1 MICMLLAYLTVHAQF
16 TSVNSFLR
24 KEIVSYIK
32 NENGFYIKNVNKMT
46 DVVVGV
52 VESYAYDK
60 KAQNLYVLT
69 ESSNVVVTLTK
80 DYAKI
85 IKRNKGIPQLSGE
98 ELDKEVQMRTKLL
111 NDKYESLNREREQQI
126 VDSIKKARQE
136 EIDSINKAIQDSIDK
151 ANRLQ
156 AMIEAQAEYRR
167 THEPYDVPLGNVSLK
182 CDICDKTIDSKD
194 ITSTFG
200 IRNDSIYYTTNEE
213 GKLGLYY
220 AEAHQSE
227 ISSSF
232 KSNKDFEYHY
242 EVFKDCLTQDS
253 IDYALLARYFCYQN
267 YADYWKQLKKAA
279 PYGYVEDWNWDDTY
293 GMVSF
298 DICYTNTN
306 PKTIKYLT
314 VYFKITNDVG
324 DVRKTGYFKGTG
336 PLKEGE
342 TASWDWDTSSYFT
355 SGDSTTLS
363 ITKLVLTYMNGT
375 TQVVSG
381 KYLKF
386 N

>member
-32 NENGFYIKNVNKMT
+32 NENGFYVKNVNKMT

-167 THEPYDVPLGNVSLK
+167 THAPNDVPLGNVSLK
-182 CDICDKTIDSKD
+182 CDICDKNIDSKVLPAHLASAMTRYT
-194 ITSTFG
+194 IQPMK
-200 IRNDSIYYTTNEE
+200 RVNLVSIIP
-213 GKLGLYY
+213 KP
-220 AEAHQSE
+220 
-227 ISSSF
+227 IS
-232 KSNKDFEYHY
+232 
-242 EVFKDCLTQDS
+242 
-253 IDYALLARYFCYQN
+253 
-267 YADYWKQLKKAA
+267 LK
-279 PYGYVEDWNWDDTY
+279 
-293 GMVSF
+293 F
-298 DICYTNTN
+298 
-306 PKTIKYLT
+306 
-314 VYFKITNDVG
+314 
-324 DVRKTGYFKGTG
+324 
-336 PLKEGE
+336 
-342 TASWDWDTSSYFT
+342 
-355 SGDSTTLS
+355 
-363 ITKLVLTYMNGT
+363 LVLSKATKILNIIT
-375 TQVVSG
+375 RCSKTV
-381 KYLKF
+381 
-386 N
+386 

>member
-167 THEPYDVPLGNVSLK
+167 THAPNDVPLGNVSLK
-182 CDICDKTIDSKD
+182 CDICDKNIDSKD

-220 AEAHQSE
+220 TEAHQSE

-242 EVFKDCLTQDS
+242 EVFKDCLTLDS
-253 IDYALLARYFCYQN
+253 IDYALLARCFCYQN

-279 PYGYVEDWNWDDTY
+279 PYGYVEDWNWNDTY

>member
-167 THEPYDVPLGNVSLK
+167 THAPNDVPLGNVSLK
-182 CDICDKTIDSKD
+182 CDICDKNIDSKD
-194 ITSTFG
+194 IPAHLASAMTRYT
-200 IRNDSIYYTTNEE
+200 IQPMKRVNLVSIIP
-213 GKLGLYY
+213 KP
-220 AEAHQSE
+220 
-227 ISSSF
+227 IS
-232 KSNKDFEYHY
+232 
-242 EVFKDCLTQDS
+242 
-253 IDYALLARYFCYQN
+253 
-267 YADYWKQLKKAA
+267 LK
-279 PYGYVEDWNWDDTY
+279 
-293 GMVSF
+293 F
-298 DICYTNTN
+298 
-306 PKTIKYLT
+306 
-314 VYFKITNDVG
+314 
-324 DVRKTGYFKGTG
+324 
-336 PLKEGE
+336 
-342 TASWDWDTSSYFT
+342 
-355 SGDSTTLS
+355 
-363 ITKLVLTYMNGT
+363 LVLSKATKILNIIT
-375 TQVVSG
+375 RCSKTV
-381 KYLKF
+381 
-386 N
+386 

>member
-32 NENGFYIKNVNKMT
+32 NENGFYVKNVNKMT

-167 THEPYDVPLGNVSLK
+167 THAPNDVPLGNVSLK
-182 CDICDKTIDSKD
+182 RVTYAIKISTQKILPAHLASAMTRYTIQPMK
-194 ITSTFG
+194 
-200 IRNDSIYYTTNEE
+200 RVNLVSIIP
-213 GKLGLYY
+213 KP
-220 AEAHQSE
+220 
-227 ISSSF
+227 IS
-232 KSNKDFEYHY
+232 
-242 EVFKDCLTQDS
+242 
-253 IDYALLARYFCYQN
+253 
-267 YADYWKQLKKAA
+267 LK
-279 PYGYVEDWNWDDTY
+279 
-293 GMVSF
+293 F
-298 DICYTNTN
+298 
-306 PKTIKYLT
+306 
-314 VYFKITNDVG
+314 
-324 DVRKTGYFKGTG
+324 
-336 PLKEGE
+336 
-342 TASWDWDTSSYFT
+342 
-355 SGDSTTLS
+355 
-363 ITKLVLTYMNGT
+363 LVLSKATKILNIIT
-375 TQVVSG
+375 RCSKTV
-381 KYLKF
+381 
-386 N
+386 

>member
-1 MICMLLAYLTVHAQF
+1 
-16 TSVNSFLR
+16 
-24 KEIVSYIK
+24 
-32 NENGFYIKNVNKMT
+32 MT

-60 KAQNLYVLT
+60 KARNLYVLT
-69 ESSNVVVTLTK
+69 ENSNVVITLTK

-85 IKRNKGIPQLSGE
+85 IKRNKDIPQLLGE

-151 ANRLQ
+151 TNRLQ

-167 THEPYDVPLGNVSLK
+167 THDPYDVPLGNVSLK

-194 ITSTFG
+194 ITRTFG

-227 ISSSF
+227 ISSSL

-242 EVFKDCLTQDS
+242 EVFKDRLTQDS
-253 IDYALLARYFCYQN
+253 IDYALLALYFCYQN

-279 PYGYVEDWNWDDTY
+279 PYGYIEDWNWNDTY

>member
-1 MICMLLAYLTVHAQF
+1 MLLAYLTVHAQF

-167 THEPYDVPLGNVSLK
+167 THAPNDVPLGNVSLK
-182 CDICDKTIDSKD
+182 CDICDKNIDSKD

-220 AEAHQSE
+220 TEAHQSE

-242 EVFKDCLTQDS
+242 EVFKDCLTLDS

-279 PYGYVEDWNWDDTY
+279 PYGYVEDWNWNDTY

-314 VYFKITNDVG
+314 VYFKG
-324 DVRKTGYFKGTG
+324 C
-336 PLKEGE
+336 
-342 TASWDWDTSSYFT
+342 
-355 SGDSTTLS
+355 S
-363 ITKLVLTYMNGT
+363 IN
-375 TQVVSG
+375 
-381 KYLKF
+381 
-386 N
+386 

>member
-167 THEPYDVPLGNVSLK
+167 THAPNDVPLGNVSLK
-182 CDICDKTIDSKD
+182 CDICDKNIDSKD

-220 AEAHQSE
+220 TEAHQSE

-242 EVFKDCLTQDS
+242 EVFKDCLTLDS

-267 YADYWKQLKKAA
+267 YADYWQQLKKAA
-279 PYGYVEDWNWDDTY
+279 PYGYVEDWNWNDTY